1 MSRKQ
6 SLKVLATLFLLAA
19 GAIAGQA
26 PTQIPDTILVN
37 GRIFTATDTHT
48 FADAIAIQGARILA
62 VGTNQEISA
71 LAGPNTRRIDVGGR
85 LVIPGI
91 NDAHYHL
98 SVEPKAARLH
108 FEGQEPTWQDVRN
121 ELARAVSSTPKGT
134 FILGATGAAVF
145 ESAEANRKVLDGLA
159 PDHPVAL
166 QGWTGH
172 YYILN
177 SAALRMLSV
186 PEDQRDPLGG
196 RFVRGSDGKLT
207 GLTLEYANFRLLR
220 RMSELA
226 TEQEALQQT
235 RDFLSAA
242 ARLGITSVQNMSAP
256 VAPDRLVSLY
266 EAAPTSIRMRIMH
279 FVLTDEHRR
288 ITEEG
293 RNLPHA
299 PSPLITVSGTK
310 YILDGTPIERS
321 CAMRQ
326 PYSDA
331 PTTSGWMDF
340 TEKVMEAILRESLKD
355 DDQLL
360 AHIVGDRTVET
371 FLDAMD
377 ATGGKAVWSKRR
389 VRIEHGDGI
398 APDLLPRVK
407 ELGII
412 VVQNPTHLALRDL
425 LLKRWGPLRTE
436 QLQPL
441 RSLLDAGIPVA
452 IGSDGP
458 FNPYLNI
465 MLASNIPGKPK
476 ESIARE
482 QAVIAYTRTSAYAE
496 FAEKDKGTL
505 EPGKFADLAVLSQDI
520 FKVPPPELPKTESLF
535 TLVGGKVVYSAGPLA
550 QK

>member
-1 MSRKQ
+1 MSAKQ
-6 SLKVLATLFLLAA
+6 SLKAFGILVLLAA
-19 GAIAGQA
+19 GTVAAQA
-26 PTQIPDTILVN
+26 PTRVPDMILVN
-37 GRIFTATDTHT
+37 GHIFTGVDART
-48 FADAIAIQGARILA
+48 FAEAVAIRGTRILA

-71 LAGPNTRRIDVGGR
+71 LAGPNTRRIDAGGR

-98 SVEPKAARLH
+98 GVDPKAVRLR
-108 FEGQEPTWQDVRN
+108 FEGQEPTWQEVKN
-121 ELARAVSSTPKGT
+121 ELTKAVSSAPKGT
-134 FILGATGAAVF
+134 LILGETGATIF
-145 ESAEANRKVLDGLA
+145 ESPEANRKAVDNLA
-159 PDHPVAL
+159 PENPVVL

-172 YYILN
+172 YDILN
-177 SAALRMLSV
+177 SAALRVLGV
-186 PEDQRDPLGG
+186 REDQQDPLGG
-196 RFVRGSDGKLT
+196 RFVRGSDGKLN

-220 RMSELA
+220 KMSELA

-235 RDFLSAA
+235 HDFLSSA
-242 ARLGITSVQNMSAP
+242 ARLGITTVQNMSAP

-266 EAAPTSIRMRIMH
+266 EAAPTPIRMRIMH

-288 ITEEG
+288 MTEEG
-293 RNLPHA
+293 RNLPRT

-326 PYSDA
+326 PYTDD
-331 PTTSGWMDF
+331 PNTSGWMDF
-340 TEKVMEAILRESLKD
+340 TEKDMEAILRESLKD

-360 AHIVGDRTVET
+360 VHIVGDRTTET
-371 FLDAMD
+371 FLNAME

-398 APDLLPRVK
+398 TPDLLPRVK

-412 VVQNPTHLALRDL
+412 VVQNPTHLALHDL
-425 LLKRWGPLRTE
+425 LLKRFGPVRTQ

-441 RSLLDAGIPVA
+441 RSLLDAGIPLA
-452 IGSDGP
+452 LGSDGP

-476 ESIARE
+476 ESITRE
-482 QAVIAYTRTSAYAE
+482 QAVIAYTSTAAYAE

-505 EPGKFADLAVLSQDI
+505 EPGKLADLAVLSQDI
-520 FKVPPPELPKTESLF
+520 FKAPLPELPNTESLL
-535 TLVGGKVVYSAGPLA
+535 TLVGGKVVHSAGTFA
-550 QK
+550 RR